1 MAKPGKPRNP
11 AAVLLDMTSLSEE
24 ILLLALDDEKG
35 HVGTGVSSTLDTA
48 LAGAQLLDLA
58 FAKRITIEDKRVIP
72 LDGPPLDDPVLNA
85 ALTRILQENKH
96 KKAGSMIP
104 KLTKGLRK
112 RLLAQLVEK
121 GIVRADER
129 KILGVIPKNRYPE
142 MNGAVEDALRRR
154 LRDVILLEREPDER
168 SAALAAVIQAADL
181 EALIMNREERKAS
194 KQRLKELAQGEALS
208 PAIAHAIASVNA
220 AAMGAIVAAT
230 SSACS
235 SASSSSSGC

>member
-1 MAKPGKPRNP
+1 
-11 AAVLLDMTSLSEE
+11 MTSLSEE

-35 HVGTGVSSTLDTA
+35 SVGTGVSSTLDTA

-58 FAKRITIEDKRVIP
+58 IAKRITIEDKRVIP
-72 LDGPPLDDPVLNA
+72 LDGPPLDDPVLDA
-85 ALTRILQENKH
+85 ALTRILEESKH
-96 KKAGSMIP
+96 KKAESMIP

-129 KILGVIPKNRYPE
+129 KVLGFIPKNRYPE
-142 MNGAVEDALRRR
+142 LNGTVEDELRRR
-154 LRDVILLEREPDER
+154 LRDVILLDKVPDER
-168 SAALAAVIQAADL
+168 TASLAAVIQAADL
-181 EALIMNREERKAS
+181 ESLIMNREERRRS
-194 KQRLKELAQGEALS
+194 KQRLKELAKGEALS

-230 SSACS
+230 SASAASCS
-235 SASSSSSGC
+235 GSSSSSC